1 MSFAVNSCSAL
12 AELLGLRLN
21 SRPQSRAL
29 GRGAPDTNSPDE
41 WARTQSRAGAGRA
54 LILTFCL

>member
-12 AELLGLRLN
+12 AELDLRLN

-41 WARTQSRAGAGRA
+41 WARKQSRAGAGRA